1 MAKYYS
7 EPRRDT
13 STSTL
18 TDETPKYQKAA
29 QRKKVAK
36 GCPALD
42 GDDLDGTLGRW
53 VVMLCDLL
61 KINLEDELNPI
72 RAHEGKLREEVC
84 EFIESSDK
92 LEALSEG
99 ADVIIVVLTALAMYG
114 YDASSIFEAVEKKL
128 QKNLARTWVVSD
140 DGILNHI

>member
-1 MAKYYS
+1 MEFGEAS
-7 EPRRDT
+7 I
-13 STSTL
+13 
-18 TDETPKYQKAA
+18 
-29 QRKKVAK
+29 KVLRHK
-36 GCPALD
+36 MNVP
-42 GDDLDGTLGRW
+42 DLDETLGRW

-61 KINLEDELNPI
+61 KINLEGELNPT
-72 RAHEGKLREEVC
+72 RTQEGKLREEVC

>member
-1 MAKYYS
+1 MEFGEA
-7 EPRRDT
+7 
-13 STSTL
+13 ST
-18 TDETPKYQKAA
+18 
-29 QRKKVAK
+29 KVLRHK
-36 GCPALD
+36 MNVP
-42 GDDLDGTLGRW
+42 DLDETLGRW
-53 VVMLCDLL
+53 VVMVCDLL

-72 RAHEGKLREEVC
+72 RTHEGKLREEVC